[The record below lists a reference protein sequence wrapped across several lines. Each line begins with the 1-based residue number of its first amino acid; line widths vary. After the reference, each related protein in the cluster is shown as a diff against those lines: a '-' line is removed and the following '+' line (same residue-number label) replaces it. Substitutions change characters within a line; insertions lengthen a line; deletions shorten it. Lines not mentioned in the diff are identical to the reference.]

1 MKRWARNDLVL
12 DRYCLAAGMV
22 NEARAFASA
31 GVKTGRPAGRPYN
44 GVIAAW
50 RPEMDES

>member
-1 MKRWARNDLVL
+1 MFSVGIVGP
-12 DRYCLAAGMV
+12 GMV

-31 GVKTGRPAGRPYN
+31 GVKTGRLAGRPYN